1 MTKTG
6 LVYDEMYLQHDTG
19 FNHPERAQRL
29 TAIIE
34 ALEEAEL
41 LDKLLRIEPV
51 PAKRGIVELCHES
64 NYIDRFKIG
73 VESSLPF
80 LDTPDCPLSPATFEA
95 AIYAVGGVLTG
106 IDKVIKGDI
115 RNCFCAVRPPG
126 HHAERSVAMGF
137 CYFNNVAVGARYL
150 QKQHSIER
158 ILIIDWDVHHGNGTQ
173 HTFEQDP
180 SVFYISFHQD
190 PFTCY
195 PGTGSAS
202 ETGTGKG
209 KGYTLNFPM
218 PPGTGN
224 QKYFEAMETVEQ
236 EMEKFKPLF
245 VLISAGFDAHMDD
258 PFANINL
265 TKKGYEGLTR
275 KVKGIAEDHAEG
287 KLVSMLEGGYNLQAL
302 GESVKTHIQ
311 VLSEG

>member
-1 MTKTG
+1 MAKTG
-6 LVYDEMYLQHDTG
+6 LVYDDLYLNHDTG
-19 FNHPERAQRL
+19 CNHPEKAQRL

-41 LDKLLRIEPV
+41 LDKLLRIEPM
-51 PAKRGIVELCHES
+51 PAKRSIVELCHES
-64 NYIDRFKIG
+64 NYIDRFKSG

-80 LDTPDCPLSPATFEA
+80 LDTPECPLSPATFEA
-95 AIYAVGGVLTG
+95 AVYAVGGVLTG
-106 IDKVIKGDI
+106 IDKVIQGDI

-202 ETGTGKG
+202 ETGTDKG

-218 PPGTGN
+218 PPGAGN
-224 QKYFEAMETVEQ
+224 QEYFEAMETVEQ
-236 EMEKFKPLF
+236 EMDKFRPRF

-258 PFANINL
+258 PLANINL
-265 TKKGYEGLTR
+265 TTKGYEGLTR
-275 KVKGIAEDHAEG
+275 KVKGIAENHAEG
-287 KLVSMLEGGYNLQAL
+287 KLVSMLEGGYNLPAL
-302 GESVKTHIQ
+302 GESVETHIQ
-311 VLSEG
+311 VLLEG